1 MKGGV
6 RTVDVLSCVCGY
18 ACVCV
23 CVVVCVCVFAL
34 SFEPSCVEVYSQR
47 VTQNCLCVC
56 VAWILG
62 TSDSAG
68 PEQQWKEGGQGGEGG
83 GEEEGGERNQQDG
96 GKEKTDSM
104 LG

>member
-1 MKGGV
+1 MCSAV
-6 RTVDVLSCVCGY
+6 FVDML
-18 ACVCV
+18 VCV
-23 CVVVCVCVFAL
+23 QWCVCVFAL

-96 GKEKTDSM
+96 GEEKTDSM

>member
-1 MKGGV
+1 M
-6 RTVDVLSCVCGY
+6 LSCVCGY

-23 CVVVCVCVFAL
+23 VVCVCV
-34 SFEPSCVEVYSQR
+34 CVCAELR
-47 VTQNCLCVC
+47 TQLCRSVFSKSYPELLVCVC

-96 GKEKTDSM
+96 GEEKTDSM